1 LTTYSRILSFLP
13 SATEI
18 IFELGLDDILK
29 GVTHECNYPK
39 RALQIPKIIE
49 PSIDFEQ
56 LDSSDIDKKV
66 REMSFKK
73 EPLFKIDVDK
83 IREIKPD
90 LIISQNMCSVCA
102 PFDKEIQRTVE
113 ILGYEP
119 RNLVLNPS
127 SLSEIFQS
135 IIVLG
140 KELDRE
146 QEALKVT
153 SQLEERINKIKSILH
168 DPVKKHLFDSR
179 PKVLCLDWLNPFYVA
194 GHWVPEMLDIVGA
207 KGLNGQGG
215 LDSHQINSTKIA
227 QLDPNK
233 VILMPC
239 GFDITRTQK
248 EYQKIKDSKWDSLRA
263 NREKE
268 IYIVNSSAF
277 FSKPSPRIVIG
288 IEILSK
294 IVHPEAFEDIR
305 IPNSSFVQI

>member
-1 LTTYSRILSFLP
+1 MTTYSRILSFLP

-66 REMSFKK
+66 MEMSFKK

-127 SLSEIFQS
+127 NLFEIFQS

-268 IYIVNSSAF
+268 IYIVNSNAF
-277 FSKPSPRIVIG
+277 FSKPSPRIVTG

-294 IVHPEAFEDIR
+294 IVYPEAFEDIR
-305 IPNSSFVQI
+305 IPNSGFVQI

>member
-39 RALQIPKIIE
+39 RALQIPRIIE
-49 PSIDFEQ
+49 PTIDFEQ

-305 IPNSSFVQI
+305 IPNSGFIKI

>member
-1 LTTYSRILSFLP
+1 MTTYSRILSFLP

-207 KGLNGQGG
+207 KGLNGLGG

-305 IPNSSFVQI
+305 IPNSGFVQI

>member
-1 LTTYSRILSFLP
+1 MTTYSRILSFLP

-18 IFELGLDDILK
+18 IFELGLEGILK

-39 RALQIPKIIE
+39 RALQIPRIIE
-49 PSIDFEQ
+49 PTIDFEQ

>member
-1 LTTYSRILSFLP
+1 MTTYSRILSFLP

-18 IFELGLDDILK
+18 IFELGLEDILK

-39 RALQIPKIIE
+39 RALQIPRIIK
-49 PSIDFEQ
+49 PTIDFEQ

-66 REMSFKK
+66 MERSFKK

-153 SQLEERINKIKSILH
+153 SQLEERINKIKTILL
-168 DPVKKHLFDSR
+168 DPVKKHLFYSR

-215 LDSHQINSTKIA
+215 LDSCQINSTKIA
-227 QLDPNK
+227 QLDPDK

-239 GFDITRTQK
+239 
-248 EYQKIKDSKWDSLRA
+248 
-263 NREKE
+263 
-268 IYIVNSSAF
+268 
-277 FSKPSPRIVIG
+277 
-288 IEILSK
+288 
-294 IVHPEAFEDIR
+294 
-305 IPNSSFVQI
+305 

>member
-1 LTTYSRILSFLP
+1 MTTYSRILSFLP

-56 LDSSDIDKKV
+56 LDSSDIDGKV

-268 IYIVNSSAF
+268 IYIVNSNAF
-277 FSKPSPRIVIG
+277 FSKPSPRIVTG

-294 IVHPEAFEDIR
+294 IV
-305 IPNSSFVQI
+305 

>member
-263 NREKE
+263 NRDKE

-305 IPNSSFVQI
+305 IPNSGFIKI

>member
-66 REMSFKK
+66 MEMSFKK

-305 IPNSSFVQI
+305 IPNSGFIKI

>member
-1 LTTYSRILSFLP
+1 MTTYSRILSFLP

-18 IFELGLDDILK
+18 IFELGLEDILK

-39 RALQIPKIIE
+39 RALQIPRIIK
-49 PSIDFEQ
+49 PTIDFEQ

-66 REMSFKK
+66 MERSFKK

-153 SQLEERINKIKSILH
+153 SQLEERINKIKTILL
-168 DPVKKHLFDSR
+168 DPVKKHLFYSR

-268 IYIVNSSAF
+268 IYIVNSNAF
-277 FSKPSPRIVIG
+277 FSKPSPRIVTG

-294 IVHPEAFEDIR
+294 IVYPEAFEDIR
-305 IPNSSFVQI
+305 IPNSGFIKI

>member
-305 IPNSSFVQI
+305 IPNSGFIKI

>member
-66 REMSFKK
+66 MEMSFKK

-119 RNLVLNPS
+119 RNLGLNPS
-127 SLSEIFQS
+127 TLFEIFQS

-153 SQLEERINKIKSILH
+153 SQLEERINKIKTILL
-168 DPVKKHLFDSR
+168 DPVKKQFFDNP

-207 KGLNGQGG
+207 KSLNGQGG
-215 LDSHQINSTKIA
+215 LDSHQINLKKIA
-227 QLDPNK
+227 ELDPTK

-248 EYQKIKDSKWDSLRA
+248 ECQKIKDSKWDILRA
-263 NREKE
+263 NREKG
-268 IYIVNSSAF
+268 IYVVNSNAF
-277 FSKPSPRIVIG
+277 FSKPSPRIVTG

-294 IVHPEAFEDIR
+294 IVYPEAFEDIR
-305 IPNSSFVQI
+305 VPNSGFVQI

>member
-1 LTTYSRILSFLP
+1 MTNYSRILSFLP

-18 IFELGLDDILK
+18 IFELGLEDILK

-39 RALQIPKIIE
+39 RAQHIPKIIE
-49 PSIDFEQ
+49 PTIDFEQ

-73 EPLFKIDVDK
+73 EPLFKINIDK

-102 PFDKEIQRTVE
+102 PFDKEIQRTVD

-119 RNLVLNPS
+119 LNIVLNPS
-127 SLSEIFQS
+127 NLFEIFQS
-135 IIVLG
+135 ILVLG
-140 KELDRE
+140 KELGRE
-146 QEALKVT
+146 QEALNIT
-153 SQLEERINKIKSILH
+153 AQLEERINTIKSVLL
-168 DPVKKHLFDSR
+168 DPVKKHLFHGR
-179 PKVLCLDWLNPFYVA
+179 PKVLGLDWLNPFYVA

-215 LDSHQINSTKIA
+215 LDSHQITPTNIVK
-227 QLDPNK
+227 LDPDK

-239 GFDITRTQK
+239 GFDITRAK
-248 EYQKIKDSKWDSLRA
+248 REYQKIIDSKWDSLRA
-263 NREKE
+263 NTEKE
-268 IYIVNSSAF
+268 IYIVNSNAF
-277 FSKPSPRIVIG
+277 FSKPSPRIVTG

-294 IVHPEAFEDIR
+294 IVQPDAFEDIR
-305 IPNSSFVQI
+305 IPNSSFVRI

>member
-66 REMSFKK
+66 MEMSFKK

-227 QLDPNK
+227 QLEPNK

-239 GFDITRTQK
+239 GFDITRTKK

-263 NREKE
+263 NKEME
-268 IYIVNSSAF
+268 IYIVNSNAF
-277 FSKPSPRIVIG
+277 FSKPSPRIVTG

-294 IVHPEAFEDIR
+294 IVYPEAFEDIR

>member
-1 LTTYSRILSFLP
+1 MTTFSRILSFLP

-227 QLDPNK
+227 QLEPNK

-305 IPNSSFVQI
+305 IPNSGFIKI